1 MLLAEPYC
9 VMDADYYFSPR
20 ESRELKAQA
29 LRNIMKQRNGA
40 DVPWQL
46 AGGHAALDF
55 AATLAEVEHVAQ
67 LQLS

>member
-1 MLLAEPYC
+1 M
-9 VMDADYYFSPR
+9 
-20 ESRELKAQA
+20 AQT

-55 AATLAEVEHVAQ
+55 AATLAEVEHPAQ
-67 LQLS
+67 LQLGQGV